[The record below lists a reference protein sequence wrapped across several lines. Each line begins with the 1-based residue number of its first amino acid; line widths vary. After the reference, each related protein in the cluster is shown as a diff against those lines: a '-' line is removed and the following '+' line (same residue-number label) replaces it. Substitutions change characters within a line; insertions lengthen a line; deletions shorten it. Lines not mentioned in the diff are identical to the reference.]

1 MLHTQ
6 FRVIATSATVAALL
20 LAGCGDKSHQTVD
33 WYKAHEAERT
43 EKLAWCNNDAARAT
57 DVDCL
62 NASKAKELAMLSGPG
77 AADTFKFDKNQV
89 PTNQASSAP
98 STQQGQAPKHAGKSA
113 ADTFEF
119 KPDPKLFPNAAASKG
134 GK

>member
-1 MLHTQ
+1 MLHTLN
-6 FRVIATSATVAALL
+6 RVLIVASIGTALVL
-20 LAGCGDKSHQTVD
+20 TGCGDEPHQTVD
-33 WYKAHEAERT
+33 WYKAHEAERA

-62 NASKAKELAMLSGPG
+62 NAAKAKELAMLAGPG
-77 AADTFKFDKNQV
+77 AVDTFKFDKNQV
-89 PTNQASSAP
+89 PGNRVASAP
-98 STQQGQAPKHAGKSA
+98 STQHGQAPKQAGKSA

-119 KPDPKLFPNAAASKG
+119 KPDPKLFPNAAPSKG